1 MSRKKTRVLAA
12 QRYNTYKK
20 LYRERQKTLRRHGYE
35 MEEKMLDF
43 ESYKYQ
49 YENIAQDIRDSTNGT
64 TNNVNINRL
73 IVKNQ
78 AYDTS
83 YRQMIGL
90 RKAMIE
96 IGEEPP
102 NLMKMRK
109 DERYREGLWDILGD
123 RYEELRS
130 QGYSG
135 KRAKEYI
142 STMYFNSEPT

>member
-43 ESYKYQ
+43 EAYKYQ
-49 YENIAQDIRDSTNGT
+49 YENIAQDIRDSNNGT

-90 RKAMIE
+90 RKAMVE
-96 IGEEPP
+96 MGEEPP
-102 NLMKMRK
+102 KLMKLRK
-109 DERYREGLWDILGD
+109 DEAYRERMWDILGD
-123 RYEELRS
+123 KYEELRS

-142 STMYFNSEPT
+142 STMYFNSDPT